1 MCVNHR
7 EGDFTNQKL
16 GILLFDARNI
26 RAPAEQIAHRD
37 QENWIQGN
45 IFFIYVAILCETTL
59 YPK

>member
-1 MCVNHR
+1 MCVYHR

-45 IFFIYVAILCETTL
+45 IFIFYLRC
-59 YPK
+59 YFM